1 MTRAIIYIRV
11 NGMSTRPHYSSHISG
26 TVTETKPASRVQ

>member
-1 MTRAIIYIRV
+1 
-11 NGMSTRPHYSSHISG
+11 MSTRPHYSSHISG